1 MTYRSI
7 SVAGTILT
15 CASGYGKAEKIRE
28 MLSCLSLSGDILT
41 HPFAA
46 VDCITAWS
54 KKKPNCPPVPPNGG
68 SSNPVNSLDPNDIF
82 GYTAESGSHAIMDG
96 LTDVYYRIEFEND
109 TAFATAPAHDI
120 WLTDTLD
127 ASKFDLS
134 TFKPTRIKIGE
145 KTAELTG
152 EQNFVT
158 TVDMRPG
165 INAIAQVEGTY
176 DRQKGIARW
185 HISSLDPMTMEP
197 TKYVQDGVLP
207 VNTDGRGIGE
217 VMYDIKLKSGLAHGT
232 EIKNRAGI
240 VFDANDVIMTPTWT
254 NTIDRVKPTSR
265 VVDAELL
272 PGGEEAA
279 ISIEASDEDS
289 GPWRYNVY
297 VQYGSGAW
305 FLAAENVPADTTATV
320 KLYDGI
326 VHHFYCV
333 ATDMA
338 GNVEQK
344 EDRSEF
350 TLTVSENEHGDAN
363 GDGTI
368 DVADIAEVIDTMA
381 KGVYRVH
388 SDANR
393 DGAVDVADI
402 AEVISIMAELARK
415 AKMLLEETE

>member
-1 MTYRSI
+1 MQDSAIKKIFDSGNIVI
-7 SVAGTILT
+7 SAI
-15 CASGYGKAEKIRE
+15 
-28 MLSCLSLSGDILT
+28 
-41 HPFAA
+41 
-46 VDCITAWS
+46 DCVS
-54 KKKPNCPPVPPNGG
+54 KFRTPIPNCPPNPGGGGG
-68 SSNPVNSLDPNDIF
+68 SSTPVQPVDPNDIF

-134 TFKPTRIKIGE
+134 TFKSTRIKIGE

-207 VNTDGRGIGE
+207 VNTDGRGLGE
-217 VMYDIKLKSGLAHGT
+217 VMYDISLKPGLAHGT

-240 VFDANDVIMTPTWT
+240 VFDTNDVIMTPTWT
-254 NTIDRVKPTSR
+254 NTIDRVKPQSR
-265 VVDAELL
+265 IVDATLNE
-272 PGGEEAA
+272 GGETAA
-279 ISIEASDEDS
+279 ISIETSDEGS
-289 GPWRYNVY
+289 GPWRYDVY

-305 FLAAENVPADTTATV
+305 FMAAENVPADTVATV

-326 VHHFYCV
+326 EHHFYSV
-333 ATDMA
+333 ARDMA

-344 EDRSEF
+344 EARSEF
-350 TLTVSENEHGDAN
+350 TLTVSEREHGDVN
-363 GDGTI
+363 GDGAI
-368 DVADIAEVIDTMA
+368 DVADIADIIDTMA
-381 KGVYRVH
+381 RGTYRVH
-388 SDANR
+388 ADANN

-402 AEVISIMAELARK
+402 AEVISIMAAR
-415 AKMLLEETE
+415 ARAAAAEAEALEE